1 MRTHATWLLRR
12 IKTKLQKKL
21 VKFVAKVKNQL
32 RYNLYGINHR
42 PQTTEDKDLTQTFKQ
57 LERKVFEKTKA
68 APVLISMRMAGRTQ
82 AKLQKA
88 AYSFFKRL
96 HSQATGSDIEQRMRK
111 HIFRN
116 VDRVM

>member
-1 MRTHATWLLRR
+1 MA
-12 IKTKLQKKL
+12 
-21 VKFVAKVKNQL
+21 FAKNQNQTPEKAGQVCRKGKKL

-42 PQTTEDKDLTQTFKQ
+42 PQTTEDKNLTRTIKQ

-68 APVLISMRMAGRTQ
+68 APVLISMRKAGRTQ
-82 AKLQKA
+82 AKLQKM

>member
-32 RYNLYGINHR
+32 RYNLYGINQR

-68 APVLISMRMAGRTQ
+68 APVLINMRTAGPIQ
-82 AKLQKA
+82 AKLQKG